1 MNIANTSTGANPPF
15 DKGGKRRA
23 QGDLRELAVS
33 FVILLQAL
41 RTQARVASRA
51 GILLMKSLLN
61 SSPLMREPPLACGI
75 FFGGDGAS
83 GSGA

>member
-1 MNIANTSTGANPPF
+1 MNIANTSTGANPPYPPF

-41 RTQARVASRA
+41 GTQARVASRA
-51 GILLMKSLLN
+51 GILLMKSRLN
-61 SSPLMREPPLACGI
+61 
-75 FFGGDGAS
+75 
-83 GSGA
+83 